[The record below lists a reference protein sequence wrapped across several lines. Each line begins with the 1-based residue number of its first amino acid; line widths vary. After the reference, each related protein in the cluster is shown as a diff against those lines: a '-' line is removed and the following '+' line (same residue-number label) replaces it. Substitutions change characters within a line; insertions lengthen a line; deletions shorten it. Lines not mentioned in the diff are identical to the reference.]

1 MGGKDRKKRTKGRTD
16 EKTDRQNQRHTQLYM
31 YIVEI
36 IQCLVNQRRRT
47 NKHPLPYF
55 LTEII
60 TYQDQGN
67 IIILHK
73 ITIALNVMSTLLKSV
88 PMALVFNAC
97 RKHETIVS
105 IQNNQCFTQITYI
118 LSIMFSETTP
128 KLICR
133 NVRSDL
139 TTHTHTHTHTH
150 TIKTPLLL
158 RKNDMS
164 LNTFQLLTIFS
175 TTPAIPL
182 LQNLLEVSPK
192 VLNNATIFYK
202 RLYCVIPCFDDNKGN
217 ITVQKAKKNPLQDA
231 IVVFQNGISNL
242 FLVYAQ
248 VYIFDVYRINR
259 TKKNKTMNQ

>member
-1 MGGKDRKKRTKGRTD
+1 MTFGSFFSFLSPLLSSFGQKMDRIKEEREMGGKDRKKRTKGRTD

-105 IQNNQCFTQITYI
+105 IQNNQCFTQIT
-118 LSIMFSETTP
+118 
-128 KLICR
+128 
-133 NVRSDL
+133 
-139 TTHTHTHTHTH
+139 
-150 TIKTPLLL
+150 
-158 RKNDMS
+158 
-164 LNTFQLLTIFS
+164 
-175 TTPAIPL
+175 
-182 LQNLLEVSPK
+182 
-192 VLNNATIFYK
+192 
-202 RLYCVIPCFDDNKGN
+202 
-217 ITVQKAKKNPLQDA
+217 
-231 IVVFQNGISNL
+231 
-242 FLVYAQ
+242 
-248 VYIFDVYRINR
+248 
-259 TKKNKTMNQ
+259 